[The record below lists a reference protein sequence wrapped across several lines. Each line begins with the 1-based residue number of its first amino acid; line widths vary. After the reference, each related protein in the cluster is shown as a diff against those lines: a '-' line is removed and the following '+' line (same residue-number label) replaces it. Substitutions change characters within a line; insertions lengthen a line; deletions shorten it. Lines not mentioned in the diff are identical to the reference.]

1 MVRRTAYQPAATSN
15 PSTDRDMIN
24 CSSNH
29 QTGVPL
35 RPVLRVR
42 PLPQESIWGWALR
55 ASECNRYRNSSW
67 ILKEVG
73 FLPPLYESRSTVLR
87 RLAAMSGVERPR
99 LGRDVRLGQA
109 PAVHG
114 DVARVVFAD
123 LCFAGISH
131 ISQCRTLPRL
141 PVGPAADNSAILFKF
156 RYRRPN
162 RPNRTPARNRL
173 ARRGAIQFLLFLV
186 LRFSTIAELD
196 SQFCKDKTP
205 T

>member
-1 MVRRTAYQPAATSN
+1 
-15 PSTDRDMIN
+15 MIN

-87 RLAAMSGVERPR
+87 RLAAMSGASPSVFEKLIPERCGKGFGKTPIPGLDLPPWFIETR
-99 LGRDVRLGQA
+99 SARVCPDCLKENE
-109 PAVHG
+109 
-114 DVARVVFAD
+114 VARKGIHRTERQPLQFVRPQSGRHSGPLRENRILNF
-123 LCFAGISH
+123 CFFWYCD
-131 ISQCRTLPRL
+131 SQQLLNSILNSARTKLPR
-141 PVGPAADNSAILFKF
+141 D
-156 RYRRPN
+156 
-162 RPNRTPARNRL
+162 
-173 ARRGAIQFLLFLV
+173 
-186 LRFSTIAELD
+186 
-196 SQFCKDKTP
+196 
-205 T
+205 